1 MDQSAVID
9 QIIEQMKPNL
19 SEALRMVLQGAGIV
33 SFVCF
38 EADTPDTGV
47 RMSFKCFVAQ
57 EMPGMILQGAA
68 DGVSKSQARANE
80 LNALLQKRI
89 ITQ

>member
-1 MDQSAVID
+1 MDQNEVVN

-19 SEALRMVLQGAGIV
+19 SEAIRMVLQGAGIV

-47 RMSFKCFVAQ
+47 RMSFKCFVTQ

-68 DGVSKSQARANE
+68 DGVSKSQERATE
-80 LNALLQKRI
+80 LNQLLQKRI
-89 ITQ
+89 VTQ